1 MHDGSIVKVNGDLFK
16 KIRGRWVLL
25 ELNSTVW
32 YSDLWM
38 ESRKYEVIVT
48 AGPLE
53 DVSPGTVVACEDG
66 SAVAVS
72 QGDGMWTITQEEDW
86 FTTEEM
92 LTDLGEGWKI
102 IYRAGENNE

>member
-48 AGPLE
+48 AGPLD
-53 DVSPGTVVACEDG
+53 DVSEGTVVACPDG
-66 SAVAVS
+66 SIVAVY
-72 QGDGMWTITQEEDW
+72 QGENAWTISGDEDW
-86 FTTEEM
+86 YTTDEM
-92 LTDLGEGWKI
+92 MTEMGIGWNI
-102 IYRAGENNE
+102 IYKAGENDE